1 MRTFGQG
8 ILLMKI
14 DFEKSYD
21 GDEWHFVNSML
32 KEIGFEPKFIK
43 VNVPFFLGSQNT
55 VVVYT
60 VSRKPLDG

>member
-1 MRTFGQG
+1 MRNFGQG
-8 ILLMKI
+8 ILLTKI

-43 VNVPFFLGSQNT
+43 V
-55 VVVYT
+55 
-60 VSRKPLDG
+60 VSTLFVDTY